1 MLTTMRIGL
10 LVDGLHD
17 RDTLDRVSRLIVLGA
32 SEVVLVYVH
41 GAGPRGG
48 LDLVRHRPGGHGLT
62 PHREHEIEEAERS
75 RGAGALADA
84 ARHAASLGAAVT
96 TVELTGEPGREVCTL
111 AVREGLDVVVVRAGG
126 RDAPPVGP
134 RSVGPAARFI
144 TDHSPCPVLV
154 IRGDA

>member
-1 MLTTMRIGL
+1 MLTRMRIGL

-17 RDTLDRVSRLIVLGA
+17 RETIERLAKLTALGGA
-32 SEVVLVYVH
+32 ELLLVYVH

-48 LDLVRHRPGGHGLT
+48 LEMVRHRPGGRGL
-62 PHREHEIEEAERS
+62 PRHREHQLAEAERS
-75 RGAGALADA
+75 RGTEALADA
-84 ARHAASLGAAVT
+84 ARHAATLGVT
-96 TVELTGEPGREVCTL
+96 ARTFELTGEPGKEVCEL
-111 AVREGLDVVVVRAGG
+111 AARERMDLFVVRAGG